1 MTRTVLVLDSLGNTQ
16 QLQSNDWTRQDVR
29 MDEIEANLSALGM
42 FLMLQGFEIP
52 EELANNLELTDT
64 V

>member
-1 MTRTVLVLDSLGNTQ
+1 
-16 QLQSNDWTRQDVR
+16 
-29 MDEIEANLSALGM
+29 MDELEANLSALGM